1 MSAPPAPSALRA
13 VALQVAHLAA
23 DVASLGVQRR
33 DATADLSL
41 ANKAHFFPLVLSE
54 RGLSKK
60 Q

>member
-41 ANKAHFFPLVLSE
+41 ANKLMFSLWC
-54 RGLSKK
+54 
-60 Q
+60 